1 MGFPE
6 YVNGS
11 ILCAS
16 SVNECSRAGSWVKPT
31 EQGKPTSNPCA
42 NQPPLYWQQK
52 AVINPLPTLVPFSR
66 HSTGNKKLL
75 PFPFWKSL
83 QVQGTKKL
91 ITFTFLWKHP
101 GSKAVI
107 FPFLILPP
115 GSAKLSFFPF
125 WELLQATKSCHFS
138 HFENCLRRQ
147 KAAVFL
153 CYCEK
158 PSCHTILLWQR
169 VLCSLLHLMSL
180 TCPFFRHHFPFSSCW
195 QFLWQF

>member
-1 MGFPE
+1 MFHSAATLPATKSC
-6 YVNGS
+6 Y
-11 ILCAS
+11 
-16 SVNECSRAGSWVKPT
+16 KPA
-31 EQGKPTSNPCA
+31 SNPCA
-42 NQPPLYWQQK
+42 IQLPLYWQQK
-52 AVINPLPTLVPFSR
+52 AVINLLPTLVPFNC
-66 HSTGNKKLL
+66 HSTSNKKLL

-107 FPFLILPP
+107 FL
-115 GSAKLSFFPF
+115 F
-125 WELLQATKSCHFS
+125 WYSLQAVQSCHFS
-138 HFENCLRRQ
+138 HFENCLRQQ
-147 KAAVFL
+147 KAAIFL